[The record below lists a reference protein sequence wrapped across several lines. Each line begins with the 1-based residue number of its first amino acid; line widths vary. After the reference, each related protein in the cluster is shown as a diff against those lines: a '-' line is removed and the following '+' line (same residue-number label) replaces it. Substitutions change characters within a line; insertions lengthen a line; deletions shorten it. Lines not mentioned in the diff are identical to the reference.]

1 MELAKEGGI
10 LVLTGLAPSS
20 QTVVSLFRVIHEQFQ
35 VNLVFTFK
43 KETFQFSKNIPFLL
57 KAFWHIYDDKW
68 LPDLAKFYQIRGR
81 YHSSLGAPGFLYL
94 THTHAH

>member
-1 MELAKEGGI
+1 MELVKEGGI

-68 LPDLAKFYQIRGR
+68 LPDLAKFYQIRGG
-81 YHSSLGAPGFLYL
+81 YHSSCGAPGFLYL

>member
-10 LVLTGLAPSS
+10 LVLTGRRA
-20 QTVVSLFRVIHEQFQ
+20 QGAGQ

-68 LPDLAKFYQIRGR
+68 LPDLAKFYQIRGG
-81 YHSSLGAPGFLYL
+81 YHSSCGAPGFLYL

>member
-1 MELAKEGGI
+1 MELAKECGI
-10 LVLTGLAPSS
+10 LVLTGLAQSS

-68 LPDLAKFYQIRGR
+68 LPDLAKFYQIRGG
-81 YHSSLGAPGFLYL
+81 YHSSCAAPGFLYL

>member
-10 LVLTGLAPSS
+10 LVLTGRRA
-20 QTVVSLFRVIHEQFQ
+20 QGAGQ

-57 KAFWHIYDDKW
+57 KAFCISMMTSGCQIW
-68 LPDLAKFYQIRGR
+68 PNFTKFVAGTT
-81 YHSSLGAPGFLYL
+81 LL
-94 THTHAH
+94 

>member
-10 LVLTGLAPSS
+10 LVLTGRRA
-20 QTVVSLFRVIHEQFQ
+20 QGAGQ

-57 KAFWHIYDDKW
+57 KAFLHIYDDKW
-68 LPDLAKFYQIRGR
+68 LPDLAKFYQIRGG
-81 YHSSLGAPGFLYL
+81 YHSSLGAPNFQLSGF
-94 THTHAH
+94 